1 MLQKSIVRCVY
12 CTRSDVVN
20 RSKLLIR
27 PFALHAY
34 FQLRLKFSMISAI
47 VSRRGTNNVKRNV
60 LYRAQN
66 KRIKMF
72 SGKWKNSFASQR
84 ITTSRLW
91 HGQRLSTSND
101 RGIPLDS
108 SRERP
113 DTDIRRQQA
122 FNLTSLRVTYRPR
135 CYHVNET
142 RILIKICP
150 VVAPRHSVPIV
161 GLMTVNFTF
170 LRV

>member
-1 MLQKSIVRCVY
+1 MDNDFRQ
-12 CTRSDVVN
+12 
-20 RSKLLIR
+20 
-27 PFALHAY
+27 F
-34 FQLRLKFSMISAI
+34 
-47 VSRRGTNNVKRNV
+47 
-60 LYRAQN
+60 
-66 KRIKMF
+66 
-72 SGKWKNSFASQR
+72 
-84 ITTSRLW
+84 
-91 HGQRLSTSND
+91 ND

-122 FNLTSLRVTYRPR
+122 FNLTSVRVTYRPR

-150 VVAPRHSVPIV
+150 VVAPRHSVPIA
-161 GLMTVNFTF
+161 GLTTVSFTF